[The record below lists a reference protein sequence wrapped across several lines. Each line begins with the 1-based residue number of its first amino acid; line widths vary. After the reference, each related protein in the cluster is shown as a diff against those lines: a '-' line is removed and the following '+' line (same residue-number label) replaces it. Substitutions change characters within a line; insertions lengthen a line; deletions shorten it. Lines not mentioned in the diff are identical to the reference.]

1 MNQITLQEE
10 IKRKVTGLET
20 PKKIN
25 VEDEIINKSFIMKD
39 DLRDWIFKEDKKG
52 NRYRERIWELIEK
65 IGDEEWFKLK
75 GYPIN
80 SDSVWKN
87 RYTGSLSKLGE
98 ESGLYLLWEN
108 NLPIDVWND
117 KDLFAEYKEGTKEFY
132 EKREQENAD
141 DKKYN
146 RKSKKQTLLF
156 GEKVIPEE
164 KETQEQVIKSDE
176 VCVVCKKKEKSW
188 SCVDEVKHMCD
199 DCKNKHYEEVFKDL
213 NLPNGFKELKDSYKF
228 YSQTTKEEEV
238 RKDRIMSV
246 IYDIFPNKIFNF
258 SIMICDEFG
267 THEHTFGITN
277 EFSEHLIK
285 KMKLIK
291 TIDGE
296 KSQIEINGEEFHTS
310 WKNPKI
316 KQDETGKKIAELKKE
331 LSVQKKEMMEKLKE
345 IRGLEDGKKENKK

>member
-117 KDLFAEYKEGTKEFY
+117 KDLFAEYKKGTKEFY
-132 EKREQENAD
+132 EKKEQENAD

-213 NLPNGFKELKDSYKF
+213 NLPNGFKDLGESYKF
-228 YSQTTKEEEV
+228 YSFTTGAEEV
-238 RKDRIMSV
+238 RKDRILSV
-246 IYDIFPNKIFNF
+246 LGGKQ
-258 SIMICDEFG
+258 SIQTCDEFG
-267 THEHTFGITN
+267 CFLNCFGVTEDFCN
-277 EFSEHLIK
+277 YLIK
-285 KMKLIK
+285 ELKLVK

-296 KSQIEINGEEFHTS
+296 KQQIEFNGVEVHTS
-310 WKNPKI
+310 WRNQKI
-316 KQDETGKKIAELKKE
+316 KQDETSKKIAELKKE